1 MEKLLTFEFDNVTR
15 EIELI
20 VNKIGAKYMIDIL
33 EDLINN
39 DKNEHTHLF
48 TKEWGKGDL
57 SSEKQNLDEN
67 VELINLVTVR
77 YFKDD
82 E

>member
-15 EIELI
+15 EVELI
-20 VNKIGAKYMIDIL
+20 INKIGAKYMIDIL
-33 EDLINN
+33 ENFINN
-39 DKNEHTHLF
+39 
-48 TKEWGKGDL
+48 GKGDL

>member
-33 EDLINN
+33 EDFINAEFN
-39 DKNEHTHLF
+39 LQMQ
-48 TKEWGKGDL
+48 
-57 SSEKQNLDEN
+57 QNSD
-67 VELINLVTVR
+67 
-77 YFKDD
+77 
-82 E
+82 